1 MPRKGNLNWYNPMPA
16 DYGDKPKEE
25 EVKALVGTP
34 VAPEPITEPD
44 PEIEIEL
51 AGAPKKRGR
60 PAKKTAQKAEDEQGT
75 TAKD

>member
-1 MPRKGNLNWYNPMPA
+1 MPRKGNLNWYDPMPA
-16 DYGDKPKEE
+16 DYGDNG

-34 VAPEPITEPD
+34 VAPEPTTEPD